1 MCVAVL
7 LALGLAGL
15 AAGPGWAEDK
25 KEAKAP
31 EPQAVEVI
39 TGVAYN
45 TGEGAHERHKLDLYL
60 PKGKKGYP
68 VVFFIHGGGWTR
80 GDKRSAAAVGK
91 SFAKNGIGFVA
102 INYRLTKHP
111 EHIQDVAR
119 AFAWANANLGKY
131 GADVDK
137 VFVSGHSAG
146 GHLAALLATD
156 KGALEP
162 YKLDR
167 RNIRGVIPI
176 SGVFRIGDKMTKV
189 FGDAESRKS
198 ASPLTHV
205 RGGVPPMLILYAEN
219 EPAFFGADAKALCGA
234 LKKAGNAAVVKMQ
247 ADRNHGTI
255 MGRIV
260 NEDDPARKLIV
271 EFIATQT
278 SATPAPKEKR

>member
-1 MCVAVL
+1 MRTCVAVL
-7 LALGLAGL
+7 LALGLVGL
-15 AAGPGWAEDK
+15 AAGPGWAEDR

-31 EPQAVEVI
+31 EPQAVEVV

-68 VVFFIHGGGWTR
+68 VIFFIHGGGWTR
-80 GDKRSAAAVGK
+80 GDKKGAAAVGK

-119 AFAWANANLGKY
+119 AFAWVNANLGKY

-137 VFVSGHSAG
+137 VFVS
-146 GHLAALLATD
+146 
-156 KGALEP
+156 
-162 YKLDR
+162 
-167 RNIRGVIPI
+167 
-176 SGVFRIGDKMTKV
+176 
-189 FGDAESRKS
+189 AESRKS

-205 RGGVPPMLILYAEN
+205 RSGIPPMLILYAEN

-234 LKKAGNAAVVKMQ
+234 LKKAGNVAVVKMQ
-247 ADRNHGTI
+247 ADRNHGSI

-278 SATPAPKEKR
+278 SATPAPKGKR